1 MNETIQQLL
10 SNIRALPP
18 GRQLM
23 LAISL
28 VGSLS
33 FFLWLSSGLAATDY
47 RALYR
52 GVDPEEAASI
62 TEALREER
70 IDYRLD
76 EGGTSVMVPAEMVH
90 EARIRIAGR
99 GLPGGAGAGLELF
112 DEPAFGVSDFVH
124 RINFVRAI
132 QGELARTIEQLEPV
146 ERARVNVVIPERRS
160 VLAASERN
168 PSASVVVRLRGGW
181 SLEPGQVRAVVH
193 LVASSI
199 ENLDPKSVTVVDDSG
214 QLLAPTQGDAP
225 GTVAQGGGG
234 ASFQARL
241 EQDLASRIE
250 RILEKTVGEGSVVA
264 RVRASLDWTESETT
278 EESYDPDSQV
288 ARTEQRSTEQSSE
301 GLGGGVPGAGANVPD
316 LEGGLT
322 ENGEASSRTTETL
335 NYEISKT
342 VRRSVTPMGRVER
355 LSIAVLVANR
365 PGAEPEASPEP
376 WAAEDLELFEAL
388 ARQAVGFDEKR
399 GDEITVR
406 SAPFQTPDVALEPGG
421 FSFTSWIPLVSVALR
436 GVLILVALVL
446 FARLVV
452 KPVLAGVPDAV
463 PAPSLPARIGEL
475 EAEFAGGAAL
485 AGGAG
490 GALRGRS
497 EGPNPEDGARAL
509 RNWLSQG

>member
-10 SNIRALPP
+10 SNLRALPP

-23 LAISL
+23 LALSL

-47 RALYR
+47 RPLYR

-70 IDYRLD
+70 ITYRLD
-76 EGGTSVMVPAEMVH
+76 EGGTSVMVPADMVH

-99 GLPGGAGAGLELF
+99 GLPGGTGAGLELF

-160 VLAASERN
+160 VLASSERN
-168 PSASVVVRLRGGW
+168 PSASVVVRLKGGW
-181 SLEPGQVRAVVH
+181 SLETGQVLAVVH

-214 QLLAPTQGDAP
+214 RLLAPTQGDAP
-225 GTVAQGGGG
+225 GAVAQGGG
-234 ASFQARL
+234 ASYQAGL

-264 RVRASLDWTESETT
+264 RVRAKLDWTESETT
-278 EESYDPDSQV
+278 EESYDPDGQV

-301 GLGGGVPGAGANVPD
+301 GLGGGVPGARANVPD
-316 LEGGLT
+316 LEGGAS
-322 ENGEASSRTTETL
+322 ENGEATSRTTETL

-342 VRRSVTPMGRVER
+342 IRRSVTPMGRVER
-355 LSIAVLVANR
+355 LSIAVLVADR
-365 PGAEPEASPEP
+365 AGTEPEAGPEP

-406 SAPFQTPDVALEPGG
+406 SAPFQMPDVALPPGG
-421 FSFTSWIPLVSVALR
+421 FSWTSWIPLVSVALR
-436 GVLILVALVL
+436 GILILVALAL
-446 FARLVV
+446 FARMVV
-452 KPVLAGVPDAV
+452 KPVLAGIPDAAPV
-463 PAPSLPARIGEL
+463 PSLPARIDEL
-475 EAEFAGGAAL
+475 DPDYVANAAL

-490 GALRGRS
+490 ALSSRAA
-497 EGPNPEDGARAL
+497 GPNPEDGARAL